1 MADIEDVLDAAQ
13 RHGEASEPDMEVG
26 DLQVVLRHAW
36 TLLSEEQQRSL
47 LAWCRTHR
55 YLED

>member
-13 RHGEASEPDMEVG
+13 RHGEESEPDMEVG
-26 DLQVVLRHAW
+26 DLQEVLRHAW
-36 TLLSEEQQRSL
+36 TLLPGEQQRSL
-47 LAWCRTHR
+47 LAWCRTNR